1 MEDRLTRQDVIY
13 KGGVYLSTTR
23 DPIDE
28 SKNLRQ
34 LASQYGVFAILVVSF
49 VVAYLPVLQRLVSV
63 WNSSEEYSHGF
74 FIIPIS
80 LYIMW
85 GKKDVLATVPMRPS
99 LWGGVLIAVSLL
111 FYMLSHMAEI
121 LTLAPITMISCVAG
135 IVIFCFGFP
144 LFNALSFPIC
154 FLFFMIPIPSQIY
167 AALTVPLQLFVTK
180 VSVGIGGLWGIP
192 IYREGN
198 VIHIPDHTLQVVA
211 ACSGLRSMIALL
223 TLSAIFGY
231 ITLRSNLLRVI
242 LFFSGVPVAIFV
254 NIIRVFLMIAAFYY
268 FNYDLAEG
276 SVHTAFGM
284 GIFVLALVT
293 IVLIKGVLAI
303 WEK

>member
-1 MEDRLTRQDVIY
+1 MKENKDF
-13 KGGVYLSTTR
+13 
-23 DPIDE
+23 
-28 SKNLRQ
+28 RQ
-34 LASQYGVFAILVVSF
+34 LLSQYGMFGILVISF
-49 VVAYLPVLQRLVSV
+49 VVAYMPVLQRLVSV
-63 WNSSEEYSHGF
+63 WNVSEEYSHGF

-80 LYIMW
+80 LYIIW
-85 GKKDVLATVPMRPS
+85 GKKDVLFAVPVAPS
-99 LWGGVLIAVSLL
+99 IWGGVLIVVSLL
-111 FYMLSHMAEI
+111 FYMLAHTAEI
-121 LTLAPITMISCVAG
+121 LTLAPITMITTIAG

-144 LFNALSFPIC
+144 LFKALLFPIC

-180 VSVGIGGLWGIP
+180 ISVGMGGILNIP

-231 ITLRSNLLRVI
+231 ITLKSNLLRMI
-242 LFFSGVPVAIFV
+242 LFVSGVPVAIFV

-276 SVHTAFGM
+276 SVHTVFGM
-284 GIFVLALVT
+284 GIFVLALAT
-293 IVLIKGVLAI
+293 IVLIKGVLAV

>member
-1 MEDRLTRQDVIY
+1 MKEN
-13 KGGVYLSTTR
+13 K
-23 DPIDE
+23 E
-28 SKNLRQ
+28 FRQ
-34 LASQYGVFAILVVSF
+34 LISQYGMLGILAVSF
-49 VVAYLPVLQRLVSV
+49 VIAYLPVLQQLVSV
-63 WNSSEEYSHGF
+63 WNASEEYSHGF

-80 LYIMW
+80 VYIIW
-85 GKKDVLATVPMRPS
+85 GKKASLATIPMKPS
-99 LWGGVLIAVSLL
+99 LWGGVLIFISILV
-111 FYMLSHMAEI
+111 YMLAHTAEI
-121 LTLAPITMISCVAG
+121 LTLAPITMIFCLSG

-144 LFNALSFPIC
+144 LFKALSFPIC
-154 FLFFMIPIPSQIY
+154 FLFFMIPVPSQIY

-180 VSVGIGGLWGIP
+180 VSVGMGSILSIP

-231 ITLRSNLLRVI
+231 ITLKSNLLRVI

-254 NIIRVFLMIAAFYY
+254 NIIRVFLMIVAFYY

-284 GIFVLALVT
+284 GIFVLALAI
-293 IVLIKGVLAI
+293 IVLIKGVLAV